1 MMIVKRS
8 VATLALVA
16 AAALSVSALAQEDQI
31 KLKPGTGLD
40 VLQANCGACHS
51 LDYIPMNSAFLDK
64 PRWDAAIKKMQ
75 GPFGATISDAD
86 AGVILEYLTKNYAP
100 Q

>member
-1 MMIVKRS
+1 MTKI
-8 VATLALVA
+8 ALTA
-16 AAALSVSALAQEDQI
+16 AAIAALAAAPAFAQEQI
-31 KLKPGTGLD
+31 KLKDGAGKD
-40 VLQANCGACHS
+40 VVEANCSVCHS

-86 AGVILEYLTKNYAP
+86 FQVILDYLTRNYAP

>member
-1 MMIVKRS
+1 MTRLLFG
-8 VATLALVA
+8 ALALATFA
-16 AAALSVSALAQEDQI
+16 AAPAFAQEQI
-31 KLKPGTGLD
+31 KLKDGAGKET
-40 VLQANCGACHS
+40 VEANCSVCHS

-86 AGVILEYLTKNYAP
+86 AGVILEYLVKNYAP